1 MATAASKP
9 YEIKLINGYAFDEVA
24 SALQKCTR
32 RNLEYEACYWAYIL
46 HESGYHKYA
55 WKRVLIIASEDI
67 GNATPDAAILVS
79 SLLSNYQFAITGTNR
94 KKNDAL
100 VFLFQAIIYLC
111 RATKTR
117 EADSLVNL
125 IRTEHTGGKLLPIPE
140 FSLDF
145 HTKRGRQILG
155 NWQDGTQDE
164 VDFRHKLW
172 FDEYSKVEPDSGED
186 RYVAKL
192 RKLKGASDE

>member
-1 MATAASKP
+1 MASSKTP
-9 YEIKLINGYAFDEVA
+9 YQISLIDNYEFDECT
-24 SALQKCTR
+24 SALQKCIR
-32 RNLEYEACYWAYIL
+32 RNLEYDACWWAFIL
-46 HESGYHKYA
+46 HQSGYHKYM
-55 WKRVLIIASEDI
+55 WRRLLIIASEDI
-67 GNATPDAAILVS
+67 GNATPDAAVLVS
-79 SLLSNYQFAITGTNR
+79 SLMQNYQFAISAANR
-94 KKNDAL
+94 QKNDAL
-100 VFLFQAIIYLC
+100 VFAFQAVIYMC

-125 IRTEHTGGKLLPIPE
+125 IRTEHSGGQHLPIPDYA
-140 FSLDF
+140 LDF

-155 NWQDGTQDE
+155 NWQDGSQDE
-164 VDFRHKLW
+164 IDFRHKLW